1 MPTINSLP
9 LKDAKPTDRPHFL
22 VWDTPNEA
30 DLQQI
35 VFYNNAQ
42 RVNYRDNLL
51 NRTNPQESFLVLHQ
65 QIDRELNAVRSIC
78 SECNSP
84 VVILE
89 ELDCLMTYLSIYG
102 QKELFWHKL
111 LNLRQLASLL
121 WILLPTELILYNI
134 PQKRQLRVEDFPKFA
149 LNSSEATEVR

>member
-1 MPTINSLP
+1 MLTINSLP

-30 DLQQI
+30 TLQQI

-51 NRTNPQESFLVLHQ
+51 SRTNPQESFLVLHQ
-65 QIDRELNAVRSIC
+65 KIDRELNAMRSIC
-78 SECNSP
+78 LECNSP

-89 ELDCLMTYLSIYG
+89 ELDCLMTYLSLYG
-102 QKELFWHKL
+102 QKGLFWHKL

-121 WILLPTELILYNI
+121 WILLPTELIHYNL
-134 PQKRQLRVEDFPKFA
+134 PQQRQLRVEDFPKLA
-149 LNSSEATEVR
+149 LNSSETREVR